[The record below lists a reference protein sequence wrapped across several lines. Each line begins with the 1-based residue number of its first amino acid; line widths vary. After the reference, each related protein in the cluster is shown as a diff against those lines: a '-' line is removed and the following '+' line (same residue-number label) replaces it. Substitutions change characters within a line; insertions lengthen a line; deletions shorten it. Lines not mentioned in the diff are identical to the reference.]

1 MKTKISMIAYLCFLV
16 LPGQATEEAKTSA
29 PEFICS
35 STSEKRKLQVVKE
48 GSGCKV
54 NYTKDNITTAIG
66 SSSKSETDFC
76 TGLVEKV
83 KTKLVDHGFD
93 CKEAL

>member
-1 MKTKISMIAYLCFLV
+1 MKIRIFMITYLCFLV
-16 LPGQATEEAKTSA
+16 LPGQASEETKTNA
-29 PEFICS
+29 PEVICS
-35 STSEKRKLQVVKE
+35 SASEKRKLQVVKE

-54 NYTKDNITTAIG
+54 NYTKDSITTAIG